1 MNRSIGKV
9 LLPAILLLPLLVACA
24 RAGGQLKP
32 LGPGGEGEVILAGQP
47 QLVTFSELQAD
58 PEAFQDRLIRVSG
71 TLLKAAPPSCVPY
84 SGPAV
89 EWALIA
95 EELRLDA
102 VGYER
107 AVSMLDDG
115 LPMTVDGFFR
125 LYEGALGC
133 GKAAPDGSAWFLQVI
148 QIVQPNPLIASG
160 LPPGGLV
167 VANGTPAGL
176 SAGFGTPSSG
186 VVTPGGLTPPG
197 SETPGGTPGMT
208 PTGLTSPIPTATETP
223 LPGTVIA
230 TPIPTA
236 STTPSATS
244 RFTPTPT
251 RTPLPG
257 TATITLTPTRTPTLA
272 PGSTPTATPTVDQY
286 PGPGTPTPTRTP
298 TRLGYP
304 PPPSVTPSYP

>member
-1 MNRSIGKV
+1 MNRLIRKV
-9 LLPAILLLPLLVACA
+9 LLPAILMLPLLVACA
-24 RAGGQLKP
+24 QVGGQLKP

-84 SGPAV
+84 SGPAI

-102 VGYER
+102 VGFER

-115 LPMTVDGFFR
+115 LPMTVDGFFS

-133 GKAAPDGSAWFLQVI
+133 GKAAPDGSAWFLQVV

-160 LPPGGLV
+160 LPPGGLAV
-167 VANGTPAGL
+167 SNGTPT
-176 SAGFGTPSSG
+176 GFGTPSSG
-186 VVTPGGLTPPG
+186 IVAPG
-197 SETPGGTPGMT
+197 SQTPTGVETPGGTPGIT

-230 TPIPTA
+230 TSIPTA
-236 STTPSATS
+236 SVTPSATS

-257 TATITLTPTRTPTLA
+257 TATVTGTPTRAPTLV

-286 PGPGTPTPTRTP
+286 PGPGTPTSTP